1 MDLVGFPINRH
12 LAAVPQ
18 RLPTATSHRLATLLS
33 WGALL
38 RIVTGDHDDTY
49 PDTQVAR
56 TLSRRPYMPNAKQG
70 DLPFLTFLKIEKIR
84 RGSFCLFVVRL
95 ESS

>member
-38 RIVTGDHDDTY
+38 RIVTRDHDEDTFE
-49 PDTQVAR
+49 DRASFIFTNGA
-56 TLSRRPYMPNAKQG
+56 
-70 DLPFLTFLKIEKIR
+70 EKYR
-84 RGSFCLFVVRL
+84 W
-95 ESS
+95 

>member
-38 RIVTGDHDDTY
+38 RIVTGDHDDTFE
-49 PDTQVAR
+49 DRASWFST
-56 TLSRRPYMPNAKQG
+56 T
-70 DLPFLTFLKIEKIR
+70 TFHVYNGAEKY
-84 RGSFCLFVVRL
+84 LW
-95 ESS
+95 